1 MALLPEG
8 INIGAD
14 TEVTFEDYPT
24 NTYYVNPRTKQIQGM
39 TDGLQAMVQAVEII
53 LSVERFKYQIYSP
66 NFGVEFEGLIGEPFG
81 FVISE
86 LKRRIRDAFV
96 PDNRIVEARDFKF
109 TAEPLEGI
117 LTMEFVVITVFGNFP
132 YEVDVEIDQLAA

>member
-14 TEVTFEDYPT
+14 TEVVFEDYPT
-24 NTYYVNPRTKQIQGM
+24 YTYYVDPLTKQINGM

-53 LSVERFKYQIYSP
+53 MSVERYMFQIYTK
-66 NFGVEFEGLIGEPFG
+66 NFGIEFEGLIGERFG

-86 LKRRIRDAFV
+86 LKRRIKDAFT
-96 PDNRIVEARDFKF
+96 PDTRIEEARDFKF
-109 TAEPLEGI
+109 EARPEEGV
-117 LTMEFVVITVFGNFP
+117 LVVSFNVITVFGDFQ
-132 YEVDVEIDQLAA
+132 YETLIAQ

>member
-14 TEVTFEDYPT
+14 TEVVFEDYPT
-24 NTYYVNPRTKQIQGM
+24 YTYYVDPLTKQINGM
-39 TDGLQAMVQAVEII
+39 VDGLSAMVQAVEII
-53 LSVERFKYQIYSP
+53 MSVERYMFQIYTK
-66 NFGVEFEGLIGEPFG
+66 NFGIEFEGLIGESYG
-81 FVISE
+81 FVMSE

-109 TAEPLEGI
+109 EAEPVQGI
-117 LTMEFVVITVFGNFP
+117 LTLSFTVITVFGDFL
-132 YEVDVEIDQLAA
+132 YETTLAA